1 MKCKILKKYRDER
14 GNEAYEIQCPG
25 WSESKE
31 YKKNIGRQCLV
42 GKEFIDEKDPDMY
55 RYSDE
60 GTNDSIEL
68 EPVELILDNES
79 NGYYQIDHKN
89 KKGDDDRDW
98 IHRIICY
105 SWRLE
110 YNLDKDEV
118 DHVDRNKLNNHL
130 SNLKPVPAFANSAKE
145 FKHNNPSAR
154 EHMSKSIMNTFKLAN
169 YSDLIRAM
177 KFLLEQEEY
186 LVINELS
193 KDIDQNGLK
202 RLIYILEK
210 QGYTVKK
217 DDGDDDSSS
226 VKV

>member
-14 GNEAYEIQCPG
+14 GIETYELSCPSFEG
-25 WSESKE
+25 TRE
-31 YKKNIGRQCLV
+31 YKKNTGRQCLV
-42 GKEFIDEKDPDMY
+42 GKEFVDDKDPDMY

-60 GTNDSIEL
+60 GTNDTIKL
-68 EPVELILDNES
+68 EMVKLILDNES
-79 NGYYQIDHKN
+79 NGYYQIEHKN

-105 SWRLE
+105 SWKPE

-118 DHVDRNKLNNHL
+118 DHIDRNKLNNHL
-130 SNLKPVPAFANSAKE
+130 SNLNPIPAFANSAKE
-145 FKHNNPSAR
+145 FKNNNPAAR
-154 EHMSKSIMNTFKLAN
+154 EHMSKALSNTFKLAN
-169 YSDLIRAM
+169 YSDLVRAM
-177 KFLLEQEEY
+177 KYLLEQEDF

-193 KDIDQNGLK
+193 KDIDSNDIK

-210 QGYTVKK
+210 HGYKIEK
-217 DDGDDDSSS
+217 DDGDNDSSS